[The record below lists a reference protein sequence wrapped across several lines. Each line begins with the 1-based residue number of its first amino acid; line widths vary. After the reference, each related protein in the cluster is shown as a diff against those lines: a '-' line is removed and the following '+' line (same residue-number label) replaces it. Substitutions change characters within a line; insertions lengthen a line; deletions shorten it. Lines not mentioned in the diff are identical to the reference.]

1 MPPKPHFPDKAAK
14 KLLVRESAG
23 NLRTLPSSLD
33 HAADFF
39 SNDYLRLARSE
50 ELAERIRIRYEQHAS
65 PVKNG
70 ATGSRLLS
78 GNTSLALDLEEK
90 LAELFRGESALL
102 FNSGFSANIGL
113 LSCLPQRG
121 DTILYD
127 ELAHASLK
135 QGAQLSFAQRYSFR
149 HNDLEDLERK
159 LKRSEGNIYV
169 VAESIYSMD
178 GDRCSLP
185 ELIELCRQYGAL
197 LILDEAHSTGIFGE
211 RGRGIACSLG
221 LEQAVFARIYTFGKA
236 VGVHGA
242 CIVGDRKLK
251 EYLINFSVPFIY
263 TTAMPPHTLLA
274 VEEAFHYIAEN
285 PQLREKLFEN
295 VALFDRLIGCVSEPT
310 PIKILQIPGN
320 ESVKMAASDLQRAGF
335 AVMPVLAPTVPEGR
349 ERLRISI
356 HTHNTAEEIERLA
369 LELSRIKDLILE

>member
-1 MPPKPHFPDKAAK
+1 MLPTPHFPDKAAER
-14 KLLVRESAG
+14 LLRREHAG
-23 NLRTLPSSLD
+23 NLRTLPHSLE
-33 HAADFF
+33 ASADFF
-39 SNDYLRLARSE
+39 SNDYLGLARSE
-50 ELAERIRIRYEQHAS
+50 ELAERIRARYTE

-78 GNTSLALDLEEK
+78 GNTWLASDLEER
-90 LAELFRGESALL
+90 LAALFRAESALL

-159 LKRSEGNIYV
+159 LKRSEGSVYV
-169 VAESIYSMD
+169 AAESIYSMD
-178 GDRCSLP
+178 GDRCPLP
-185 ELIELCRQYGAL
+185 ELIEVCRKYHAL

-211 RGRGIACSLG
+211 NGRGIACSLES
-221 LEQAVFARIYTFGKA
+221 EQEIFARIYTFGKA

-242 CIVGDRKLK
+242 CIVGGRKLK

-274 VEEAFHYIAEN
+274 VEEAFNCIAEK
-285 PQLREKLFEN
+285 PQLRERLFEN
-295 VALFDRLIGCVSEPT
+295 IALFDRLLTCSSEPT
-310 PIKILQIPGN
+310 PIKSIQIPGN
-320 ESVKMAASDLQRAGF
+320 ESVKKAAFNLQRAGF

-356 HTHNTAEEIERLA
+356 HAHNTAEEIERLA
-369 LELSRIKDLILE
+369 FELTRMKDQVLEP